1 MNRSLPLL
9 LLILSLATGDLS
21 AGEIIVSPN
30 GEYKSLATAVRAAA
44 PGSTIVVKPGKYL
57 IRDLVIDKP
66 LTITGENLPE
76 LNAGGKGSVII
87 IRASAVKI
95 SGLRIINSEFSY
107 KFENAG
113 IRIEGVADCV
123 IEKNDLFN
131 NFFGIYLQKTD
142 KITITSNTI
151 HSFAKTETNSGNGIH
166 LWYCT
171 NTTINGNTISG
182 HRDGI
187 YLEFSKHNLMT
198 GNAAKRNLRYGLHFM
213 FSDSSRYTGNKFF
226 ENGAGVAVMYSSYI
240 DMEENLFL
248 NNKGSA
254 SYGLL
259 LKDINRS
266 VISRNRFTGNTKG
279 IYMEASG
286 NCSLD
291 HNLFENNGWALDL
304 MANSMDITFERNS
317 FMGNNFDIATN
328 SKQNF
333 NTFSGNFWDNYAGYD
348 LNKDGYGDVPYH
360 PVSLFSVIIT
370 EYKPSLILMRGLFTR
385 MLDLAERV
393 FPSLTPKQLIDAKPA
408 MRRIV

>member
-1 MNRSLPLL
+1 MLL
-9 LLILSLATGDLS
+9 LLSMVTGSLS
-21 AGEIIVSPN
+21 AGQIVVSPN
-30 GEYKSLATAVRAAA
+30 GKYRTLASAVSAAT
-44 PGSTIVVKPGKYL
+44 PGSSIIVKPGKYPT
-57 IRDLVIDKP
+57 RDLVIEKS
-66 LTITGENLPE
+66 LTIIGENLPE
-76 LNAGGKGSVII
+76 LNAGAKGSVII
-87 IRASAVKI
+87 IRASGVNI
-95 SGLRIINSEFSY
+95 SGFRIINSEFSY

-113 IRIEGVADCV
+113 IRIENVTDCS
-123 IEKNDLFN
+123 IENNHLYN

-142 KITITSNTI
+142 RITITANTI

-166 LWYCT
+166 LWYCM
-171 NTTINGNTISG
+171 NTTIRGNTISG

-226 ENGAGVAVMYSSYI
+226 ENGAGVAVMYSSFI

-248 NNKGSA
+248 NNKGPA

-266 VISRNRFTGNTKG
+266 TITGNRFTGNTKG
-279 IYMEASG
+279 IFMEASG
-286 NCSLD
+286 KCRLTY
-291 HNLFENNGWALDL
+291 NLFEKNGWAIDL
-304 MANSMDITFERNS
+304 MANSMENIFEKNTFT
-317 FMGNNFDIATN
+317 GNNFDIATN

-333 NTFSGNFWDNYAGYD
+333 NTFERNFWDNYAGYD
-348 LNKDGYGDVPYH
+348 LNKDGFGDVPHH

-370 EYKPSLILMRGLFTR
+370 EYKPTLILMRGLFTR

>member
-1 MNRSLPLL
+1 MLL
-9 LLILSLATGDLS
+9 LLSMITGSLS
-21 AGEIIVSPN
+21 AGQIVVSPN
-30 GEYKSLATAVRAAA
+30 GRYRTLASAVSAAT
-44 PGSTIVVKPGKYL
+44 PGSTIIVKPGKYPT
-57 IRDLVIDKP
+57 RDLVIEKS
-66 LTITGENLPE
+66 LTIIGENLPE
-76 LNAGGKGSVII
+76 LNAGAKGSVII
-87 IRASAVKI
+87 IRSSGVRIK
-95 SGLRIINSEFSY
+95 GLRIINSEFSY

-113 IRIEGVADCV
+113 IRIENVTDCI
-123 IEKNDLFN
+123 IEKNEFFN

-142 KITITSNTI
+142 RITITSNNI

-166 LWYCT
+166 LWYCM
-171 NTTINGNTISG
+171 NTTIRGNTISG

-226 ENGAGVAVMYSSYI
+226 QNGAGVAVMYSSYI

-248 NNKGSA
+248 NNKGPA

-266 VISRNRFTGNTKG
+266 IISGNRFTGNTKG
-279 IYMEASG
+279 IFMEASG
-286 NCSLD
+286 KCSISQ
-291 HNLFENNGWALDL
+291 NLFENNGWALDL
-304 MANSMDITFERNS
+304 MANSMDNHFEKNS

-333 NTFSGNFWDNYAGYD
+333 NTFEGNFWDNYGGYD
-348 LNKDGYGDVPYH
+348 LDKDGFGDVPYH

-370 EYKPSLILMRGLFTR
+370 EYKPTLILMRGLFTR

>member
-1 MNRSLPLL
+1 MKRSLPLL
-9 LLILSLATGDLS
+9 LLLISLISGSLT
-21 AGEIIVSPN
+21 AGQIEVSP
-30 GEYKSLATAVRAAA
+30 GGKYSTLASAVRAAA
-44 PGSTIVVKPGKYL
+44 PGSTIIVKPAKYPT
-57 IRDLVIDKP
+57 RDLVIDKP
-66 LTITGENLPE
+66 LTIMGENYPE
-76 LNAGGKGSVII
+76 LNAGAKGSVII
-87 IRASAVKI
+87 IRSSGVRI

-113 IRIEGVADCV
+113 IRIEGVSDCL
-123 IEKNDLFN
+123 IEKNVFYN

-142 KITITSNTI
+142 RITITSNTI

-166 LWYCT
+166 LWYCM
-171 NTTINGNTISG
+171 NTTIRGNTISG

-248 NNKGSA
+248 NNKGPA

-266 VISRNRFTGNTKG
+266 IISGNRFTGNTKG
-279 IYMEASG
+279 IFMEASG
-286 NCSLD
+286 KCSINR
-291 HNLFENNGWALDL
+291 NLFENNGWALDL
-304 MANSMDITFERNS
+304 MANSMDNHFERNT
-317 FMGNNFDIATN
+317 FTGNNFDIATN

-333 NTFSGNFWDNYAGYD
+333 NTFERNFWDNYGGYD
-348 LNKDGYGDVPYH
+348 LNKDGFGDVPYH

-370 EYKPSLILMRGLFTR
+370 EYKPALILMRGLFTR
-385 MLDLAERV
+385 MLDIAERV